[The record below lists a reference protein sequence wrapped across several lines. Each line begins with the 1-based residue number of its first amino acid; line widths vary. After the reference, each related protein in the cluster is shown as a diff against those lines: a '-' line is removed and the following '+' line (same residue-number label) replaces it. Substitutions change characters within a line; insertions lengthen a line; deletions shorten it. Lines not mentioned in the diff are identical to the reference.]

1 MPNRTRKLKQG
12 GTIPVVPARTF
23 FENTHTARPTINLT
37 SSVRPTVLPMSNMF
51 PGPKTASPFNMSPKN
66 LRLHNR
72 QVKAFNA
79 SKSGNY
85 VMPMNHSQGG
95 TGGKRTRKQKRNKR
109 K

>member
-1 MPNRTRKLKQG
+1 MPNGTRKLKSAA
-12 GTIPVVPARTF
+12 TPNVVPARTF

-37 SSVRPTVLPMSNMF
+37 QSVRPPVVPMSNMF
-51 PGPKTASPFNMSPKN
+51 PGPKSPSPFNMSPKN

-79 SKSGNY
+79 SKNGNY
-85 VMPMNHSQGG
+85 IMPMTQSEGG